1 MPEAWLLAIMV
12 AGAAPNAAPDV
23 PPADLLE
30 FLGEWT
36 EEEARLIDD
45 YRPAQAR
52 TGSKVGK
59 DVKHETGDAGPDTRT
74 RPRE

>member
-1 MPEAWLLAIMV
+1 VPEAWLLAMCV
-12 AGAAPNAAPDV
+12 AGAAPNAAPEA

-36 EEEARLIDD
+36 EEEARLIDE

-52 TGSKVGK
+52 AGTTVGK
-59 DVKHETGDAGPDTRT
+59 DVKHEDGDRGSGARS
-74 RPRE
+74 RPRD